1 MCWNEHIS
9 LNTFLFSSFVLGLI
23 VYNNAYTQYKNPE
36 FSIFAII
43 FAFIII
49 SIQLVEFFLWRN
61 IKNKAYNHLFSIIG
75 SIVIIMQP
83 IAAAFIIQN
92 NFDLSR
98 TLATAYLFVIALLS
112 LLYASFYKVQIPT
125 TVVSD
130 LGNLHWNWMNQDTY
144 IFHIF
149 IAVWVIFFFTPFFY
163 NAFQNL
169 SFTNHWIYK
178 LLFTVMSFIYIFI
191 SFSKYGTTSSI
202 WCWFAN
208 SIFIFY
214 AFKLLIY
221 LPFIEK
227 NALC

>member
-49 SIQLVEFFLWRN
+49 TMQLVEFFLWRN
-61 IKNKAYNHLFSIIG
+61 IKNKSYNHLFSIIG
-75 SIVIIMQP
+75 SIVIIIQP

-92 NFDLSR
+92 NFELSR

-112 LLYASFYKVQIPT
+112 LLYVSFYKVQIPT

-149 IAVWVIFFFTPFFY
+149 IAVWAIFFFTPFFY
-163 NAFQNL
+163 NAFQDL
-169 SFTNHWIYK
+169 SFTNHWIYI
-178 LLFTVMSFIYIFI
+178 LLFAVMSFIYFFT
-191 SFSKYGTTSSI
+191 SFSNYGSSSSI

>member
-23 VYNNAYTQYKNPE
+23 VYNNTYTQYKIPE
-36 FSIFAII
+36 FSIFVIL
-43 FAFIII
+43 FTLSVI
-49 SIQLVEFFLWRN
+49 SMQLVEFFLWRN

-75 SIVIIMQP
+75 SIVIGIQP

-92 NFDLSR
+92 NFELSR
-98 TLATAYLFVIALLS
+98 TLATLYLFTIALIS
-112 LLYASFYKVQIPT
+112 ILYASFYTVKIPT

-130 LGNLHWNWMNQDTY
+130 SGNLHWKWMNEDTY

-163 NAFQNL
+163 NAFQDL
-169 SFTNHWIYK
+169 SFTNYWIYT
-178 LLFTVMSFIYIFI
+178 LLFAAISFIYIFI
-191 SFSKYGTTSSI
+191 SFSKYGTSSSL
-202 WCWFAN
+202 WCWVAN